1 MDPQEKVFK
10 GFRALRSCQEAYEI
24 DKKKKF
30 DEDKQKRA
38 YDEEQLKLR
47 EAAMERA
54 KTKTLEGFVAK
65 VNEEIDPDESMLNE
79 FFSEISSD
87 AKEKEAEKNAAKID
101 ALLQQ
106 NPNMYK
112 YATEDLGDPV
122 EQVNRLTASNYEFK
136 NVNPYE
142 VFQIDIDAS
151 DEDINHRYRKLSAK
165 VHPDKLIGIENAREA
180 FEQVKKAYDK
190 LKDPEQRKTIILN
203 IEQVRQDV
211 AKERKR

>member
-1 MDPQEKVFK
+1 
-10 GFRALRSCQEAYEI
+10 
-24 DKKKKF
+24 
-30 DEDKQKRA
+30 
-38 YDEEQLKLR
+38 
-47 EAAMERA
+47 
-54 KTKTLEGFVAK
+54 
-65 VNEEIDPDESMLNE
+65 MLNVHG
-79 FFSEISSD
+79 
-87 AKEKEAEKNAAKID
+87 
-101 ALLQQ
+101 
-106 NPNMYK
+106 
-112 YATEDLGDPV
+112 T
-122 EQVNRLTASNYEFK
+122 VNRLTASNYEFK

-180 FEQVKKAYDK
+180 FEQVKKAYAK